1 MHQPQKFLLSLLK
14 SADRRRVAGKK
25 RIHKTIHLM
34 KYAGVEIDAEFRIL
48 RYGPYSYEVA
58 DEIDELVM
66 CGQATE
72 KEEPLYDFFLSTFTL
87 SHKSPADIADLKE
100 REKKL
105 FEAINEQPI
114 VILEVASTIAF
125 YEGKTGDR
133 EEAIKKTQHLKPAKS
148 RPSVLSEAG
157 KLLEKLKST

>member
-1 MHQPQKFLLSLLK
+1 M
-14 SADRRRVAGKK
+14 
-25 RIHKTIHLM
+25 
-34 KYAGVEIDAEFRIL
+34 
-48 RYGPYSYEVA
+48 
-58 DEIDELVM
+58 
-66 CGQATE
+66 
-72 KEEPLYDFFLSTFTL
+72 
-87 SHKSPADIADLKE
+87 KE